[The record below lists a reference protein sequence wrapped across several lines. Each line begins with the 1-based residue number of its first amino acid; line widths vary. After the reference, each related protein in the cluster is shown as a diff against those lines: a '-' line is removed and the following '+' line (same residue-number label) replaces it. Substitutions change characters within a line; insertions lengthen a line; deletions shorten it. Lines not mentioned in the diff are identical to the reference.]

1 MNRSQQSFAMTIG
14 AGLAMGISMNAAAQL
29 VQVDV
34 VGSVDFGGV
43 PSGQWSDAASG
54 DSVVMSFQVDA
65 ANFVDST
72 NFPVRGY
79 ELIQPS
85 FTLTIGGDTAGLAP
99 SQPFGSPYFVI
110 RNDDP
115 AVDGFFLGTNI
126 DGFPNGVAT
135 DEPAAFDPTF
145 SAIFSATYEGTR
157 LDSLDIVDA
166 VGSYDFTGLSVF
178 NWGLEDGPFQP
189 MGFIFDS
196 WSISIVPAPGA
207 LALVPMMGLAAR
219 RRRG

>member
-1 MNRSQQSFAMTIG
+1 
-14 AGLAMGISMNAAAQL
+14 
-29 VQVDV
+29 
-34 VGSVDFGGV
+34 
-43 PSGQWSDAASG
+43 
-54 DSVVMSFQVDA
+54 MSFQVDA

-79 ELIQPS
+79 EIIQPS

-99 SQPFGSPYFVI
+99 MQPFGSPYFVI

-157 LDSLDIVDA
+157 LDSLDILGA
-166 VGSYDFTGLSVF
+166 VGTYDFTGLSVF

-189 MGFIFDS
+189 MGFIFDRLKPRAS
-196 WSISIVPAPGA
+196 VPAQ
-207 LALVPMMGLAAR
+207 LALAAR
-219 RRRG
+219 RRRGWFAEGHSRIDSHDAPTPPCEPPA